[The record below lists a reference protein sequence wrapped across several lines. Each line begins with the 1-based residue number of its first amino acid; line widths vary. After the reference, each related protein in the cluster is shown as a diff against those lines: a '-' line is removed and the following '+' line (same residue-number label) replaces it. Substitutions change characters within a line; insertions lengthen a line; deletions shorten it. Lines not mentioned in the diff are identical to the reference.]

1 MSRGEGIQGGVRG
14 SRDGGAEADI
24 ETWQSARGSLV
35 ISQPVHGVMVF
46 TYHGHMGASVV
57 PFVERSVAR
66 VLQTGV
72 RPDLF
77 IDLEQMT
84 GYDSD
89 YRKAI
94 STWGARMYREFGE
107 VRVFVQSKIVAMGIA
122 VSNLTSAGKMK
133 PTTERARFDQFLGEA
148 IARHSCSGAA
158 PKPR

>member
-1 MSRGEGIQGGVRG
+1 MNRGEGSPAGVRR
-14 SRDGGAEADI
+14 SPENADGAGI

-57 PFVERSVAR
+57 PFVERAVAR
-66 VLQTGV
+66 VLQSGV

-77 IDLEQMT
+77 IDLGQMT

-94 STWGARMYREFGE
+94 SAWGARTYREFGE

-122 VSNLTSAGKMK
+122 VSNLTSAGKLK
-133 PTTERARFDQFLGEA
+133 PTTERERFEQLLEEA
-148 IARHSCSGAA
+148 IARHSGSGAA
-158 PKPR
+158 AKPR

>member
-1 MSRGEGIQGGVRG
+1 MQAGLRDSPGGGEAAV
-14 SRDGGAEADI
+14 
-24 ETWQSARGSLV
+24 ETWQSARGSLM

-46 TYHGHMGASVV
+46 TYQGHMGASVV
-57 PFVERSVAR
+57 PFVERAVAR
-66 VLQTGV
+66 VLQSGV

-77 IDLEQMT
+77 IDLGQMT

-94 STWGARMYREFGE
+94 SAWGARMYREFGE

-122 VSNLTSAGKMK
+122 VSNLTSAGKLK
-133 PTTERARFDQFLGEA
+133 PTTERERFDQFLREA
-148 IARHSCSGAA
+148 IARHSGSGAA

>member
-1 MSRGEGIQGGVRG
+1 MNRGEGSAAGARG
-14 SRDGGAEADI
+14 SREGGAEADV

-46 TYHGHMGASVV
+46 TYYGHMGASVV
-57 PFVERSVAR
+57 PFVERAVAR

-122 VSNLTSAGKMK
+122 VSNLTSAGKLK

-148 IARHSCSGAA
+148 IARHSGSDAA
-158 PKPR
+158 AKPR